1 MTNIRT
7 MPQLIFAMEIAPL
20 SQKAEMRMEM
30 PADAIMATTA
40 GRKVVKTSCNTLMF
54 RYFKYNFAMSV
65 TMIQDGRIHPIV
77 AMSAPGSPAIFIPT
91 KVAELMAIGPGVI

>member
-30 PADAIMATTA
+30 PADAIMVTTA
-40 GRKVVKTSCNTLMF
+40 GRKVV
-54 RYFKYNFAMSV
+54 
-65 TMIQDGRIHPIV
+65 
-77 AMSAPGSPAIFIPT
+77 
-91 KVAELMAIGPGVI
+91 